1 MQARCGRERS
11 RIARVLGPLGHV
23 GAGIRYL
30 ATARRRRA
38 SDELAARQLAWPA
51 ALELP
56 RGVSLQWIGTAGFR
70 LACEG
75 HVVWIDP
82 YVTRLALRDLI
93 LRRTVPSDDAAVA
106 RWIDRADAV
115 LVGHTHFDHALDVPA
130 IARRTGCAVYGSTS
144 LAHLMQLHGLAEHAR
159 VVAPH
164 DTYEVGPFRF
174 RFVPSVHSKLQ
185 LGLGVPYAGELTC
198 EHVDDLVPQAYRCGQ
213 VWGIAIEVG
222 GARFYHQGSA
232 DFVEDEL
239 HDRGVDY
246 FLCGI
251 SGRRF
256 TPRYVERIAR
266 ALDPHAIVP
275 THYDDFFRPLDAPS
289 RFSFNVDLAGF
300 ADEVRAVSADLP
312 IHALA
317 IGQTIGGAA

>member
-1 MQARCGRERS
+1 
-11 RIARVLGPLGHV
+11 LGPLGHV

-38 SDELAARQLAWPA
+38 SDELAARQLAWPES
-51 ALELP
+51 LQLP
-56 RGVSLQWIGTAGFR
+56 RGVSLRWIGTAGFR
-70 LACEG
+70 LAYEG

-82 YVTRLALRDLI
+82 YVTRLSLRDLV
-93 LRRTVPSDDAAVA
+93 LRRVVPPDDAAIA
-106 RWIDRADAV
+106 TWIDRADAV

-144 LAHLMQLHGLAEHAR
+144 LAHLMQLHGLAERAC
-159 VVAPH
+159 VVEPH
-164 DTYEVGPFRF
+164 HTYEVGPFRF

-198 EHVDDLVPQAYRCGQ
+198 EHVDDLAPQAYRCGQ
-213 VWGIAIEVG
+213 VWGIAIEVA

-232 DFVEDEL
+232 DFLEDEL
-239 HDRGVDY
+239 RDRGVDY

-251 SGRRF
+251 SGRGF
-256 TPRYVERIAR
+256 TPRYIERIAR
-266 ALDPHAIVP
+266 ALDPRAIVP
-275 THYDDFFRPLDAPS
+275 THFDDFFRPLAAPP

-312 IHALA
+312 VHALA
-317 IGQTIGGAA
+317 IGQTIGS